1 MSRKANPTLIGAF
14 VLGGVLL
21 AVIAVVVFGSGR
33 MFRPTET
40 FMSFFEGSVAGLDV
54 GAPVKFRGIEVGEV
68 TEVLLDLPDVERA
81 GEDIRIAVI
90 YELDRRQVESR
101 GGAGRLDDPLD
112 FDTLMGLGIRAELA
126 TESLVTGLK
135 FIALDLDPGNP
146 VEIDPVPGAPYREI
160 PTVNTGLERIE
171 EEIYGII
178 AELGAVQLD
187 ALVNVVTDAFSEIGG
202 LASMPE
208 LTTAIEELPA
218 TIEHLN
224 ETVSDL
230 QSLLA
235 NLDASLIPIQ
245 EGFEATTERA
255 SSTMGQLETTLQ
267 DMSVLLAPQSPVF
280 VQFERAMV
288 DLAAASRALRSL
300 ADYLERNSSAILRGR
315 PGGGR

>member
-68 TEVLLDLPDVERA
+68 TDVLLDLPGLERA
-81 GEDIRIAVI
+81 GQDIRIVVI
-90 YELDRRQVESR
+90 YELDRGQLESR
-101 GGAGRLDDPLD
+101 GAGARIDPLD
-112 FDTLMGLGIRAELA
+112 FDTLMGLGVRAELA

-146 VEIDPVPGAPYREI
+146 VETDPVPGAPYPEI

-187 ALVNVVTDAFSEIGG
+187 ALVNVVADAFSEIGT
-202 LASMPE
+202 LAAMPE
-208 LTTAIEELPA
+208 LSIAIEELPA
-218 TIEHLN
+218 TIDHLN

-245 EGFEATTERA
+245 EGFEATTKQA
-255 SSTMGQLETTLQ
+255 TSTLEQLETTLQ
-267 DMSVLLAPQSPVF
+267 DVSIVLAPQSPVF
-280 VQFERAMV
+280 VQFERAMI
-288 DLAAASRALRSL
+288 DLSAAGRALRSL
-300 ADYLERNSSAILRGR
+300 ADYLERNPSAILRGR

>member
-21 AVIAVVVFGSGR
+21 AVTAVVVFGSGR
-33 MFRPTET
+33 MFRSTET
-40 FMSFFEGSVAGLDV
+40 FMSFFEGSVAGLGV
-54 GAPVKFRGIEVGEV
+54 GAPVKFRGIDVGEV
-68 TEVLLDLPDVERA
+68 TEVLLDLPAVERA
-81 GEDIRIAVI
+81 GEDMRIVVV
-90 YELDRRQVESR
+90 YELDRRRLESR
-101 GGAGRLDDPLD
+101 GAAVRLDDPLD

-146 VEIDPVPGAPYREI
+146 VETEPVPGAPYPEI
-160 PTVNTGLERIE
+160 PTVSTGLERIE

-187 ALVNVVTDAFSEIGG
+187 ALVTVVTDAFSEIGG
-202 LASMPE
+202 LAAMPE
-208 LTTAIEELPA
+208 LSTAIAELPA
-218 TIEHLN
+218 AIDHMN

-235 NLDASLIPIQ
+235 KLDASLIPIQ

-255 SSTMGQLETTLQ
+255 TSTMEQLETTLQ
-267 DMSVLLAPQSPVF
+267 DVSVVLAPQSPVF

-288 DLAAASRALRSL
+288 DLSAASRALRSL
-300 ADYLERNSSAILRGR
+300 ADYLERNPSAILRGR